1 MKKMSR
7 LAGIMTTVLTV
18 SLLTGCLGKEE
29 DPFSQKVEADPV
41 KPAVAVTDDNN
52 VTTAPD
58 DTPDPEPVEEIDYE
72 KIYAPI
78 IEENIQ
84 TIEYGY
90 NMDAEHKYLS
100 NGIAEKV
107 AYTEKD
113 ILMKQIGY
121 VIMDINGDNVPEFLM
136 GENANYDEKGDK
148 SYILGGYT
156 YMDGELV
163 CFIDGWA
170 RSSNIWMGNGK
181 IYYYGS
187 NGVYSSLFGQK
198 YLDSDCEVKWDD
210 FYFSDEKDD
219 GSIGFFHNKTGVYDI
234 GAAEELDMEEDAFW
248 NLYNDSKYELLNWKP
263 FSEYKKQ

>member
-52 VTTAPD
+52 VTTAPV

-219 GSIGFFHNKTGVYDI
+219 GTIGFFHNKTGVYDI
-234 GAAEELDMEEDAFW
+234 DAAEELDMEEDAFW

-263 FSEYKKQ
+263 FEEYKKQ